1 MGLKVDTAIRF
12 VQTVHQHFLDLILFL
27 VRALSVLLQQGHIHT
42 LQTVTIIIIIINDE
56 TQVIKSPAAIWIV
69 IQDKN

>member
-1 MGLKVDTAIRF
+1 MGLKVDTEIRF

-27 VRALSVLLQQGHIHT
+27 VRALSVLLQQEHIHT

-56 TQVIKSPAAIWIV
+56 TQVIKPPEAIWIV